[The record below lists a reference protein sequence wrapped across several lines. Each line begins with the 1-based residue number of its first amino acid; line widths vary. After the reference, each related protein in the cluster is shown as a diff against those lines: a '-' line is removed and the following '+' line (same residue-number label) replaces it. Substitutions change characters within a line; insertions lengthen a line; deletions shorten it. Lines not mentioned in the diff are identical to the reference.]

1 MKQKIVACMGDCNI
15 DTSVPIK
22 KLPIKGG
29 CTHTDRICRGLG
41 GTMLNVA
48 TALSKLGIDS
58 VPLTFL
64 GDDRD
69 GDEVVKYLSENG
81 ISDRGIV
88 RCKDY
93 MTGNTIAL
101 VEPDGEKYWIG
112 IRERAAD
119 LHMSLEES
127 FRDICKEA
135 DALFISGTVIN
146 EGMESRMT
154 ALELAKQCHNQGVL
168 VFLDPNLRVLGNKLK
183 QDAVEIFEKILPY
196 VDVLIPNEGE
206 VKMLGEDE
214 DSRKAAEKV
223 LHQGVGKLWVK
234 CGGRGSFYISETEYA
249 YFAPKQI
256 SVVDTTGAGDSF
268 TAAVIYCNMEQK
280 TIEETGKFANEY
292 AGYSVTKYGSIEAF
306 PGRETI
312 EIIRKKVFRDH

>member
-1 MKQKIVACMGDCNI
+1 MKQKIVACTGDCNI

-223 LHQGVGKLWVK
+223 LHQGAGKLWVK
-234 CGGRGSFYISETEYA
+234 CGGRGSFI
-249 YFAPKQI
+249 FQRQ
-256 SVVDTTGAGDSF
+256 
-268 TAAVIYCNMEQK
+268 NMR
-280 TIEETGKFANEY
+280 ILRPSRFL
-292 AGYSVTKYGSIEAF
+292 S
-306 PGRETI
+306 
-312 EIIRKKVFRDH
+312 